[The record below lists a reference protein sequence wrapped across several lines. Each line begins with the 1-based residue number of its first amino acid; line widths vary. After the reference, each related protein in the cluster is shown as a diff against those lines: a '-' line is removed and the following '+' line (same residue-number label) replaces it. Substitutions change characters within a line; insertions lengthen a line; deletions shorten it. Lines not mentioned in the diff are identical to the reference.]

1 MNNIIDNKKIC
12 HYCNTGEGSS
22 GSPILSL
29 KTLKIIGIHYGGDK
43 NIKFNYGTFIK
54 YAIDEFNKYNN
65 NQNEINLMCKTNEE
79 GIKNISGKK
88 FVNNTELIINRN
100 KNYLISEY
108 KIKKV
113 ENKIKNKRNTNSK
126 NMSYESK
133 SLKNLEE
140 LKYIDTKD
148 INNLNGTISECSSK
162 SNINAIN
169 QKKVKKLNYTKT
181 KTKLKNFY
189 YGPIDIKNIV
199 IGNSSNQIIEKITE
213 ILIKT
218 RVKYWKLNELKFY
231 CNKNG
236 KIFVIEIFN
245 LSNKIIIND
254 DKDKKEENDFSEF
267 DIENSEEEKKNKND
281 NNRNNKLNK
290 LFYVTILSKDGSKGE
305 VPKTIN
311 KIIIKNF
318 NEFLKEMKG

>member
-54 YAIDEFNKYNN
+54 YAIDKFNKYNN

-140 LKYIDTKD
+140 LKYIDKKD

-189 YGPIDIKNIV
+189 YGPIDIINIV

-236 KIFVIEIFN
+236 KIFAIEIFN
-245 LSNKIIIND
+245 LSNKIVIND